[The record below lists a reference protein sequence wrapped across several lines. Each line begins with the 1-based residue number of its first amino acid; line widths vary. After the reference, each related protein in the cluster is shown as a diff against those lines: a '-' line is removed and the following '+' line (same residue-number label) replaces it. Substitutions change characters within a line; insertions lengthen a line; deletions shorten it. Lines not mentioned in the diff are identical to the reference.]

1 MIFQNSKKNFL
12 GIEHSK
18 KDNYQAIIVPYP
30 LENSVSYGTGTKKGP
45 SEIILASHQLELY
58 DEDLKYEPIK
68 KIGIRTLK
76 VKQKLGNTI
85 NAISNL
91 EKIIDSVLDVS
102 KFPLILGGEHSITI
116 GAINSITKRFKDLVL
131 VQFDA
136 HSDLRDEYKSDK
148 FSHACT
154 MRRCLDNKNLK
165 LVSMGV
171 RSTSEEE
178 IVFIKNNKTRIY
190 TFYAKDKKSWDLK
203 KIKKFI
209 QDKNVYITFDVDV
222 FDPSLMPATGTPEPG
237 GLFWDETLN
246 LIKAISENSNVIG
259 ADITELAPIKNIN
272 SCNFIAA
279 KLAYKLLS
287 IIFNSKKSW

>member
-18 KDNYQAIIVPYP
+18 KDNYQVIIVPYP

-58 DEDLKYEPIK
+58 DEDLKYEPVK

-76 VKQKLGNTI
+76 VKQKLGNSI

-91 EKIIDSVLDVS
+91 EKIIDSVLDIS
-102 KFPLILGGEHSITI
+102 KFPLILGGEHSVTI
-116 GAINSITKRFKDLVL
+116 GAINSITKRVKDLVL

-165 LVSMGV
+165 LVSIGV

-178 IVFIKNNKTRIY
+178 IVFIKNNRTRIY

-203 KIKKFI
+203 KIKRLI
-209 QDKNVYITFDVDV
+209 QDKNVFIGVQTFINNIQFKKKLVNAKIFFIVYI
-222 FDPSLMPATGTPEPG
+222 
-237 GLFWDETLN
+237 
-246 LIKAISENSNVIG
+246 
-259 ADITELAPIKNIN
+259 
-272 SCNFIAA
+272 
-279 KLAYKLLS
+279 
-287 IIFNSKKSW
+287 